1 MISKRFIALAL
12 LAAAGAASAFCAPHA
27 GAKPLVAVSI
37 LPQRYFVERIAGDRF
52 RTIVIVGPGQSP
64 HSYEPSPRQMADLS
78 GAAAWF
84 VVGVEF
90 ERALVPKISSLYPS
104 LSIVDTTA
112 DVVFRRLDAHE
123 HEAEGIEAGGEHDD
137 ESAPDPHVWLGRA
150 PVIAQA
156 RIIRDELIR
165 MDPAGQATFMKNFE
179 AFVRDIDAVFDDLVR
194 ELAPLRGKPVFVYH
208 PSFGYFFDE
217 FGIVQ
222 VAVETGGKEP
232 TQRGLTE
239 LAARAKKEGA
249 AAIFVQAQFP
259 TAAAKTLAK
268 SLGGSVVPMDS
279 LAPDWLDNLKR
290 MGLSLRGA
298 HKGTS
303 R

>member
-1 MISKRFIALAL
+1 TL
-12 LAAAGAASAFCAPHA
+12 
-27 GAKPLVAVSI
+27 AKPLVAVII

-52 RTIVIVGPGQSP
+52 RTMAIVGPGQSP

-78 GAAAWF
+78 RASAWF

-90 ERALVPKISSLYPS
+90 ERALTPKISSLYPS
-104 LSIVDTTA
+104 LRIVDTA
-112 DVVFRRLDAHE
+112 ANVVFRRLDAHD
-123 HEAEGIEAGGEHDD
+123 HEAEGNGAEGNEAEEEHDEEAG
-137 ESAPDPHVWLGRA
+137 ADPHIWLGRA
-150 PVIAQA
+150 SVAAQA
-156 RIIRDELIR
+156 LIIRDELIR
-165 MDPAGQATFMKNFE
+165 LDPAGEATFTRNFD
-179 AFVRDIDAVFDDLVR
+179 AFMRDIATVFDGLARD
-194 ELAPLRGKPVFVYH
+194 LAPLKGRPVFVYH
-208 PSFGYFFDE
+208 PSFGYLFDE
-217 FGIVQ
+217 LGIVQ

-232 TQRGLTE
+232 TQRGLSE

-249 AAIFVQAQFP
+249 TAIFVQAQFP

-268 SLGGSVVPMDS
+268 SIGGSVVPMDA

-298 HKGTS
+298 LKGTP